1 MSVAGAIGIDL
12 GSQTALIG
20 IAKKGG
26 VEVIQNESS
35 QRETSICV
43 GFGDNERFLGEQ
55 GYAQLK
61 SNFKNTIVFPNRF
74 LGLTPN
80 SAILNEEKKWL
91 YSPLVTTEDNRIAFE
106 VRYRGEVRR
115 FVPEQI
121 TAMMIQKLQ
130 STYKKHGM
138 GHNDIV
144 LSVPSYYTEQERK
157 AILDAGK
164 IAGVNIVKLY
174 NETSA
179 IAMSYGIFRKA
190 ELDATPK
197 NVAFVDVGHGS
208 TSCFVASFTKDKA
221 QILAQTQERCLG
233 TRDMDWNMMEFLA
246 KLFKDQ
252 NDINIMTNAKAR
264 LRLLDVLDK
273 QRKVLSANSETSIN
287 VDCLAEGIDL
297 SYNVTRDQF
306 ESMNAQIFAKIKDVL
321 QKIKSE
327 TTVEIQAV
335 EIVGGGSRIPMI
347 QKIIQEVFGLEC
359 SRTLHATEVIARGC
373 AIQAA
378 MLSPLFKVAEYHV
391 EELNYYPIRCTWQF
405 QTKEDAAMSVE
416 ADSKNDPAKQTSIL
430 FGKGAAYPSV
440 KAITFHEKDSPL
452 IDFKLAYDPP
462 VPGAESHLTHFVVH
476 NQKAKEEKYD
486 VKVRILMNKDGIIE
500 CESASLI
507 EEFFEEVVAPKD
519 EKPKEGEADKKM
531 ETENKDEEV
540 KKKKKTRSTTLK
552 FHADHLHQLTAQ
564 QIQGYQQDEA
574 TMANHDRIT
583 FETYDRKNQLE
594 AYIYDMR
601 NKINEAYANFAHPNT
616 KTTFL
621 AELQKAENWLYA
633 EGAKTTKDAYQQK
646 IDELRF
652 FGNPIEKRFKE
663 YESLPEAISQ
673 ALKILGTFESVV
685 ASNDE
690 KYSHITPEERK
701 PVLQVIASNRQWLN
715 GITEGIKTANRAEE
729 PPARCQEINDTL
741 NNFVNEYTKV
751 INKPKPKPADPP
763 KEEKAQPKPD
773 DKIPEEAPKKDMDI
787 EKEN

>member
-35 QRETSICV
+35 QRETTICV

-80 SAILNEEKKWL
+80 STTLPEEKKWL

-106 VRYRGEVRR
+106 VRYRGEKRT
-115 FVPEQI
+115 FLPEQI
-121 TAMMIQKLQ
+121 TAMMFQKLQ
-130 STYKKHGM
+130 STYKKHGI

-144 LSVPSYYTEQERK
+144 LSVPTYYTEQERK

-164 IAGVNIVKLY
+164 IAGINIVKLV

-197 NVAFVDVGHGS
+197 NVAFIDIGHGS
-208 TSCFVASFTKDKA
+208 TSVFVAAFTKEKA
-221 QILAQTQERCLG
+221 QILSQVQDRHLG
-233 TRDMDWNMMEFLA
+233 TRDMDWKMMEYYA

-264 LRLLDVLDK
+264 LRMLDAIDK
-273 QRKVLSANSETSIN
+273 QRRVLSANSETSIN

-297 SYNVTRDQF
+297 SYTVSRDQF
-306 ESMNAQIFAKIKDVL
+306 ETMNADVFAKIRTLLEKV
-321 QKIKSE
+321 KSE
-327 TTVEIQAV
+327 TTVELQAI

-347 QKIIQEVFGLEC
+347 QKIIQEVFGIEC

-378 MLSPLFKVAEYHV
+378 MLSPLFKVAEYNV
-391 EELNYYPIRCTWQF
+391 EELNYYPIRCSWQF

-416 ADSKNDPAKQTSIL
+416 NDAKNDPAKQTSIL
-430 FGKGAAYPSV
+430 FSKGTAYPSV
-440 KAITFHEKDSPL
+440 KAITFHEKDAPL
-452 IDFKLAYDPP
+452 IDFKLTYDPIP
-462 VPGAESHLTHFVVH
+462 EGADQLLSHFVVQ

-486 VKVRILMNKDGIIE
+486 VKVRILLNKDGIIE

-507 EEFFEEVVAPKD
+507 EEYFEDVVVPKD
-519 EKPKEGEADKKM
+519 EKPKEGEGEKKM
-531 ETENKDEEV
+531 EAEGKEEEH
-540 KKKKKTRSTTLK
+540 KKKKKTRTTSLK
-552 FHADHLHQLTAQ
+552 FSATHLHQLTSQ
-564 QIQGYQQDEA
+564 LIQTYIAEEA
-574 TMANHDRIT
+574 AMANHDRIT
-583 FETYDRKNQLE
+583 HETYDKKNQLE

-601 NKINEAYANFAHPNT
+601 NKINDVYANYASSNT

-621 AELQKAENWLYA
+621 AELQKAETWLYN
-633 EGAKTTKDAYQQK
+633 EGAGTTKEAYQLK
-646 IDELRF
+646 VEELRF

-663 YESLPEAISQ
+663 YENLPEVISNT
-673 ALKILGTFESVV
+673 LKILGTFEAVV
-685 ASNDE
+685 TSNDD
-690 KYSHITPEERK
+690 KYSHITSEERK
-701 PVLQVIASNRQWLN
+701 PVLQVIASNKQWLQ
-715 GITEGIKTANRAEE
+715 GITDGLKTANRAEE
-729 PPARCQEINDTL
+729 PPARCQELNDTI

-751 INKPKPKPADPP
+751 INKPKPKPQEPV
-763 KEEKAQPKPD
+763 KEEKKPD